1 MDCKLM
7 KNILIISFCL
17 FTSNIFA
24 QHVYPQSSGG
34 GATFNVISPSQLT
47 AAADDWNPA
56 SLSTASVIRLSG
68 DNQFR
73 IISGI
78 TAPASAKML
87 TLTNVGSYAVLI
99 TREDAASSSAN
110 RFVIYRDLPIYPN
123 QSITFFYDA
132 TTSKWKLMDS
142 FPYKLI
148 EGKQFTAAYSHTGS
162 ATSADYDSYNF
173 TTGGGSFS
181 TSAADGSLPRRVTMS
196 TGTSASATPN
206 ITHKGA
212 SIHLGKT
219 TSTPNANATR
229 VVMQVVTA
237 LSDATN
243 TYTVIAGMPASV
255 TTATP
260 DGAYFKYSHG
270 VNGGKWQC
278 VTRTGGVETT
288 IDTGVTVDINT
299 TYTFD
304 IYHRPDNS
312 VAFFLDDVYIGESTT
327 NIHDGFAFNSL
338 GLIKSAGTTARVA
351 SLLSLEYLESR
362 R

>member
-1 MDCKLM
+1 M

-78 TAPASAKML
+78 TAPGSAKML
-87 TLTNVGSYAVLI
+87 TLTNVGTFAVLI
-99 TREDAASSSAN
+99 TREDAASASAN
-110 RFVIYRDLPIYPN
+110 RFSIYKDLAIYPN
-123 QSITFFYDA
+123 QSVTFYYDA
-132 TTSKWKLMDS
+132 TTSKWRLTDA

-162 ATSADYDSYNF
+162 ATSGDYDAYNF
-173 TTGGGSFS
+173 SGTGGAFS
-181 TSAADGSLPRRVTMS
+181 TIAADGSLPRRITLS
-196 TGTSASATPN
+196 TSTSSSAVPSV
-206 ITHKGA
+206 THKGA
-212 SIHLGKT
+212 SVHLGKT
-219 TSTPNANATR
+219 TSTPNSNTTR
-229 VVMQVVTA
+229 IVMQLITA

-243 TYTVIAGMPASV
+243 TYTVIAGMPVSV

-260 DGAYFKYSHG
+260 DGAYFKYSHE

-288 IDTGVTVDINT
+288 IDTGVTVAINT
-299 TYTFD
+299 TYTLEV
-304 IYHRPDNS
+304 YHRPDNS